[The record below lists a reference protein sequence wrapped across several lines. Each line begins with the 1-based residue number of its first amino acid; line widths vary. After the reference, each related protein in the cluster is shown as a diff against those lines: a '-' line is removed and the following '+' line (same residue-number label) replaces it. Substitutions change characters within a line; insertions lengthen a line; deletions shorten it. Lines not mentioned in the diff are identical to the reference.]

1 MTATI
6 ALWIALPVLG
16 VSMLLALFRLVRG
29 PSFPDRVVALDLLT
43 TMGVGIIAAVVLAW
57 DQPVLLDVATVLAL
71 TSFLATIAFAKYVE
85 GGLRA
90 WNNS

>member
-85 GGLRA
+85 RGLRV

>member
-1 MTATI
+1 MIAWL
-6 ALWIALPVLG
+6 ALWVALPALALG
-16 VSMLLALFRLVRG
+16 VLCSLLRLMRG

-57 DQPVLLDVATVLAL
+57 DQPALLDVATVLAL

-85 GGLRA
+85 RGVRT